1 MLKKRH
7 AKLSEKVQ
15 PKVDFVEQ
23 TFDVRLFDD
32 DKNPL
37 NIARDM
43 LRMINTMDED
53 GKKREKRKQIL
64 MTFLLRL
71 K

>member
-1 MLKKRH
+1 M
-7 AKLSEKVQ
+7 
-15 PKVDFVEQ
+15 EQ

-37 NIARDM
+37 NTATDM
-43 LRMINTMDED
+43 LRMINKMDED
-53 GKKREKRKQIL
+53 GKKLIKRKQNQ
-64 MTFLLRL
+64 MTFQMRL